1 MGSIKND
8 TTILLN
14 SSKLDQPVNKSSKTE
29 TMKETLSSKNHSKSW
44 LFAIGV
50 KVIFI
55 PQWHQC
61 LLQLSVEKSNSNR
74 SRKQYEKQSD
84 RRILYTSASFPV
96 EAVHGIRE

>member
-1 MGSIKND
+1 MSSIKND
-8 TTILLN
+8 TTILLK

-55 PQWHQC
+55 PQ
-61 LLQLSVEKSNSNR
+61 
-74 SRKQYEKQSD
+74 
-84 RRILYTSASFPV
+84 
-96 EAVHGIRE
+96 